1 MASRD
6 EQHGCQAA
14 QRAKALKY
22 FQKLCGAPCSSCS
35 GWKQGTF
42 PHESHLI
49 CDRHEDIE
57 YISATLAHV
66 WIGEIR
72 FNGYADGAQKQVD
85 GCEFT
90 GRHGV
95 VRSRRIF
102 CGAMT
107 AVAMCLAQSAF
118 ALDPRYP
125 DWPCQQLKV
134 PEISI
139 ASVWNG
145 PSIDAIDT
153 TKPADPK
160 QAELVAHLVARRT
173 PIEDARKLIADYLVG
188 TDEEKQQKAKR
199 LFAALYSTLN
209 GQRDQVMNGIERFS
223 RKQKGMA
230 EEIRAK
236 AQKMR
241 EVQDQQ
247 KDNSDPAQS
256 SELASELSWQTR
268 IFEDRRRSTS
278 YLCDVPVLI
287 EKRLFDLGRAIE
299 DNLSAGA
306 QMK

>member
-1 MASRD
+1 
-6 EQHGCQAA
+6 
-14 QRAKALKY
+14 
-22 FQKLCGAPCSSCS
+22 
-35 GWKQGTF
+35 
-42 PHESHLI
+42 
-49 CDRHEDIE
+49 
-57 YISATLAHV
+57 
-66 WIGEIR
+66 
-72 FNGYADGAQKQVD
+72 
-85 GCEFT
+85 
-90 GRHGV
+90 V
-95 VRSRRIF
+95 VRSLRIF
-102 CGAMT
+102 CCGVMT
-107 AVAMCLAQSAF
+107 AMALGWTQSAF

-153 TKPADPK
+153 TKPADP
-160 QAELVAHLVARRT
+160 QQQELVARLAARRT

-188 TDEEKQQKAKR
+188 ADGEKQQKAKR

-230 EEIRAK
+230 EEIREK

-241 EVQDQQ
+241 QIQD
-247 KDNSDPAQS
+247 KLDGDPAQS

-278 YLCDVPVLI
+278 YICDVPVLI
-287 EKRLFDLGRAIE
+287 EKRLFDLGHAIQ
-299 DNLSAGA
+299 DNLNAGSQA
-306 QMK
+306 K